1 MRKSLRLGISL
12 RFLSSITL
20 TFALISLL
28 TYLANSTLNRQV
40 IENQAKNTARALAKV
55 ARLNIETKLSRLE
68 SATKTAASFLSTNA
82 NLKPSSYDYS
92 YLRFLINQFPE
103 IYGSAIAWEPAL
115 YQNQLIAPYVYR
127 KDRELI
133 DSNLNSKTYNYPAK
147 AWYRLPKQSK
157 KASWS
162 PPYFDEGGGDVLM
175 LTFSSPLFIGDD
187 FSRFAGVITADISLD
202 WLDQAL
208 NAEQL
213 SLDSFVFLINKQGEY
228 ITKPKS
234 LDGKSFFKALDLAEY
249 ESIVPKML
257 SGSQGFAEFD
267 LEDGNK
273 TDYFLY
279 YESLDTYPWIIGVMT
294 KKEDL
299 LSGVYQLN
307 RRNLLIALVGAL
319 SLVFVVYLLSIQ
331 ITKRISQ
338 LSKITSK
345 VASGD
350 FNVEIP
356 KDTNNDEISDL
367 TDTFGQ
373 MRQQI
378 SDYVKRSLETAKTQ
392 QALESELDIA
402 KQIQS
407 GSLPKLVQPKLDNQ
421 INVRLHAWM
430 RAAQK
435 VGGDLY
441 NFHWSDD
448 RYLYVLI
455 GDVSGKGISAA
466 MFMVQI
472 QVLAKALTVQ
482 LKDPAQILGELN
494 RKICQDDACLFVT
507 MILARLD
514 SQTGELTLSNAGHD
528 FPIVIEDGQRAK
540 QLSDNSRSLACGLDE
555 DAIYQNSRHI
565 LSENCLLVFYTDGIS
580 EAQNRDSELFGESRI
595 LDLLSSQRFVSPDEL
610 NHFLVN
616 QVDGFAQGQSQ
627 ADDIALICLK
637 WSNSLKNQLFHWAC
651 NLDIGNLAL
660 LNQWLIDHV
669 SSQET
674 LNKLQLV
681 FEELFVNACNYSNV
695 KKNDLVPRVN
705 VSLQLLSDGVCW
717 KLAYPGKPF
726 NLIEHKLKS
735 TSVKIAD
742 SLDEMSEG
750 GLGLFLVKEFS
761 EELRYEHTSNINIVS
776 GFIKY

>member
-1 MRKSLRLGISL
+1 MRKTLRLGISL
-12 RFLSSITL
+12 RFLSSVTL

-40 IENQAKNTARALAKV
+40 IENQAKNNASALAEV

-82 NLKPSSYDYS
+82 NLRPSSYDYS
-92 YLRFLINQFPE
+92 YLRLLINEFPE

-115 YQNQLIAPYVYR
+115 YQNRLIAPYVYK

-133 DSNLNSKTYNYPAK
+133 ESDLNSKAYNYPEK

-157 KASWS
+157 KSTWS
-162 PPYFDEGGGDVLM
+162 PPYFDEGGGNILM
-175 LTFSSPLFIGDD
+175 LTFSSPLFIGED

-202 WLDQAL
+202 WLDRAL
-208 NAEQL
+208 NAEKLNQ
-213 SLDSFVFLINKQGEY
+213 DNFVFLINKQGDY

-234 LDGKSFFKALDLAEY
+234 LDGKSFFKALDVAEY
-249 ESIVPKML
+249 DAIVPKML
-257 SGSQGFAEFD
+257 SKTKGYAEFD
-267 LEDGNK
+267 LGERNQ

-279 YESLDTYPWIIGVMT
+279 FESLDTYPWIIGVMT

-299 LSGVYQLN
+299 LSGVNQIN
-307 RRNLLIALVGAL
+307 RRNLIIALVGAL
-319 SLVFVVYLLSIQ
+319 SLFFVVYLLSIQ
-331 ITKRISQ
+331 LTKRISQ

-350 FNVEIP
+350 FNIEIP

-367 TDTFGQ
+367 SDTFGQ

-378 SDYVKRSLETAKTQ
+378 SDYVKRSLEAAKTQ

-402 KQIQS
+402 KEIQS
-407 GSLPKLVQPKLDNQ
+407 GSLPKLIQPKLDNK
-421 INVRLHAWM
+421 INLRLHAWM
-430 RAAQK
+430 RPAQK

-472 QVLAKALTVQ
+472 QVLAKALIVQ
-482 LKDPAQILGELN
+482 FKDPAQILGELN
-494 RKICQDDACLFVT
+494 KKICQDDTCLFVT

-514 SQTGELTLSNAGHD
+514 SQTGELTVSNAGHD
-528 FPIVIEDGQRAK
+528 FPIVLEDGQRAK
-540 QLSDNSRSLACGLDE
+540 QLCDNFRSLACGLDE
-555 DAIYQNSRHI
+555 DAIYHNSRYL
-565 LSENCLLVFYTDGIS
+565 LSENCILLFYTDGIS
-580 EAQNRDSELFGESRI
+580 EAQNKDSELFGESRI
-595 LDLLSSQRFVSPDEL
+595 LDLLSSQGFVSPDEL
-610 NHFLVN
+610 NHFLVQ
-616 QVDGFAQGQSQ
+616 QVDDFAKGQSQ

-637 WSNSLKNQLFHWAC
+637 WSNSSQNQLSHLSC
-651 NLDIGNLAL
+651 NLDIDNLKV
-660 LNQWLIDHV
+660 LNQWLIDKV
-669 SSQET
+669 NNLEI
-674 LNKLQLV
+674 LNKLQLT
-681 FEELFVNACNYSNV
+681 FEELFVNACKYS
-695 KKNDLVPRVN
+695 KAKRNDFVPRVN
-705 VSLQLLSDGVCW
+705 VSIQLLCDGVSW
-717 KLAYPGKPF
+717 KLSYPGTPF
-726 NLIEHKLKS
+726 NLLEHKINS

-742 SLDEMSEG
+742 SLDKMSEG